1 MDKKNANIAN
11 AQQGSVEVRRQ
22 KEKEKEDMLNNIYNN
37 KHKAV
42 VNQKKQS
49 QKNDLK
55 KRTLEN
61 KTIEQNQERSQ
72 KIKEQESLVLLKKKE
87 MEAERL
93 LQNRLNYEKKCNE
106 EESLK
111 RKKEQEVLAMEK
123 LEMELIK
130 RLQHTQSLQKAAYE
144 ELESAL
150 AQTAEDYAK
159 KYFSDNSPGGSPNNF
174 PGHEVDSVETSPK
187 QENTQEDG
195 KDEVEQDEK
204 IEKIDEGGFPKN

>member
-55 KRTLEN
+55 KKNLEN

-106 EESLK
+106 EESLNPF
-111 RKKEQEVLAMEK
+111 LW
-123 LEMELIK
+123 
-130 RLQHTQSLQKAAYE
+130 QKFFP
-144 ELESAL
+144 L
-150 AQTAEDYAK
+150 K
-159 KYFSDNSPGGSPNNF
+159 NF
-174 PGHEVDSVETSPK
+174 LDLH
-187 QENTQEDG
+187 
-195 KDEVEQDEK
+195 
-204 IEKIDEGGFPKN
+204 